1 MKTDI
6 CRKLGIEY
14 PIFAFTHCRDVVVA
28 VSKAGGIGVL
38 GAVGYSPEQ
47 LKEELDWIDEH
58 IGDYPY
64 GVDTVIPQKYEG
76 MDEKDPEQLLESLQ
90 KLNENALSKDAIVY
104 DLDDQEFK
112 DIDFSAR
119 GRCEIEKASDE
130 LNDEDANYFVI

>member
-6 CRKLGIEY
+6 CKKLGIEY

-47 LKEELDWIDEH
+47 LKEELDWIDEK

-90 KLNENALSKDAIVY
+90 KMVPDAHREFVDKLLSENGVPEAPETLSLIH
-104 DLDDQEFK
+104 
-112 DIDFSAR
+112 I
-119 GRCEIEKASDE
+119 
-130 LNDEDANYFVI
+130 